1 MRNIK
6 KLSINFGTIIIFGM
20 VITAATNVYVTALA
34 QLNTTTNQGLVNTT
48 TNQGLVNT
56 TTNQGLVNT
65 TTNQS
70 SSSVNNTNISNSS
83 KDEAS
88 ASIKG
93 AIIETGEFL
102 GNVTQK
108 VAKSKSAGSLLN
120 ETSEILGDAY
130 VQTKKFFSPN

>member
-56 TTNQGLVNT
+56 TTNQ
-65 TTNQS
+65 S
-70 SSSVNNTNISNSS
+70 SSSVNNTNVSNSS